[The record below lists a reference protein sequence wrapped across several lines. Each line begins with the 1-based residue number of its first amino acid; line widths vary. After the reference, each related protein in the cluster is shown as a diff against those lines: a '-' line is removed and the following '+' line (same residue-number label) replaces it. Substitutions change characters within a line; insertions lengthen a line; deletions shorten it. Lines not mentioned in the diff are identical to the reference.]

1 METHVLGF
9 PRIGTNRELKKA
21 LESYWKGTSKKEDLF
36 ACENALKE
44 RHWWFQR
51 DQGLSMVTV
60 GDFSFYDQMLDT
72 TCLLGMIPQ
81 RFQTVTDELELDRYF
96 RMARGDAAANIPAME
111 MTKWFDSNYHYLVPE
126 FTPGM
131 TIRRSSDKLVRDTV
145 HALSREFRAKPV
157 LIGPLTYI
165 SLGMEYSGVDR
176 WQYLDAIVDV
186 YCSVLAELAPYCIWI
201 QIDEPILC
209 TDLPQQVRDLFA
221 PVYRKLK
228 QAAGNAKLLLAT
240 YFGSL
245 DENLTTALETGCDGL
260 HLDLVRGRRQ
270 LDQVLDLLPAT
281 TVLSAGLVDGR
292 NIWKNNLRQ
301 SKEVI
306 EQLTSRIGS
315 DRIMVASSCSLL
327 HVPVDLLQERRLA
340 SGIKG
345 RMAFAV
351 QKCREVAV
359 LAAIAEGEHEP
370 LLRENDRL
378 FSEQCNDIDTLRRE
392 VRERAA
398 AVNESMLTRTS
409 PYPVR
414 KQRQDAWL
422 QLPLLPTTTIGSF
435 PQTTTIRSIR
445 NSYHKGTL
453 AEAAYRSFIQSEI
466 RSAVEQQERLGLDV
480 LVHGESERND
490 MVEYFGQQL
499 DGFCFTENGWVQS
512 YGSRC
517 VKPPVIYGDVARPAP
532 MTVDWISYTQSL
544 TAKPVKGMLTGPVT
558 ILNWSFVRN
567 DLPRAEVCKQIALAI
582 RDEVADLEKAGIGI
596 IQVDEAALREG
607 MPLRQKDAERYLRW
621 AVDCFRLTVGGA
633 ADSTQIHTHMC
644 YSKFNAIM
652 PWIIEMDADV
662 ISIEASRSKMELLSA
677 FRQYHYPN
685 EIGPG
690 IYDIHSPRVPEEEEL
705 VALIRLALQVI
716 PPERLWINPDCG
728 LKTRQWPETL
738 ASLRNLVTAAH
749 QIRLELTAGAS
760 SEMFPAVAPP
770 ATRQTIT
777 AVGADI

>member
-1 METHVLGF
+1 MMEAHVLGF
-9 PRIGTNRELKKA
+9 PRIGVNRELKSVV
-21 LESYWKGTSKKEDLF
+21 ESYWKGGCKKEALF
-36 ACENALKE
+36 ACEHALEE

-51 DQGLSMVTV
+51 EQGLSMVAV

-72 TCLLGMIPQ
+72 TCLLGMIPE
-81 RFQTVTDELELDRYF
+81 RFGAVADEPEIDRYF

-165 SLGMEYSGVDR
+165 SLGMEYNGGDR

-186 YCSVLAELAPYCIWI
+186 YCSVLAELALYCDWI
-201 QIDEPILC
+201 QLDEPILC
-209 TDLPQQVRDLFA
+209 TDLPQQVCGLFA

-228 QAAGNAKLLLAT
+228 QAAGSAKLLLVT

-245 DENLTTALETGCDGL
+245 DENLTIALETGCDGL

-292 NIWKNNLRQ
+292 NVWKNNLRR

-306 EQLTSRIGS
+306 EQLTKRIGS

-327 HVPVDLLQERRLA
+327 HVPVDLLQERSLA
-340 SGIKG
+340 PEIKD

-359 LAAIAEGEHEP
+359 LAAIADGEHEP
-370 LLRENDRL
+370 LLRENDAL
-378 FSEQCNDIDTLRRE
+378 FAQQRNDTGILRRE
-392 VRERAA
+392 VRDRAA
-398 AVNESMLTRTS
+398 TVNESMLTRS
-409 PYPVR
+409 NPYPVR
-414 KQRQDAWL
+414 KQRQVAWL
-422 QLPLLPTTTIGSF
+422 KVPVLPTTTIGSF
-435 PQTTTIRSIR
+435 PQTKQIRSIR
-445 NSYHKGTL
+445 NSYRKGTL
-453 AEAAYRSFIQSEI
+453 AEAAYRSFMQSEI
-466 RSAVEQQERLGLDV
+466 RSAVELQERIGLDV
-480 LVHGESERND
+480 LVHGEAERND
-490 MVEYFGQQL
+490 MVEYFSQQL

-532 MTVDWISYTQSL
+532 MTVDWISYAQSL
-544 TAKPVKGMLTGPVT
+544 TPKPMKGMLTGPVT

-582 RDEVADLEKAGIGI
+582 RDEVHDLEKAGIGI

-621 AVDCFRLTVGGA
+621 AVDCFRLTVGGV

-652 PWIIEMDADV
+652 PSIIEMDADV
-662 ISIEASRSKMELLSA
+662 ISIEASRSKMELLNA
-677 FRQYHYPN
+677 FQRYSYPN

-690 IYDIHSPRVPEEEEL
+690 IYDIHSPRVPEVDEL
-705 VALIRLALQVI
+705 LSLVRLALNVI

-728 LKTRQWPETL
+728 LKTRQWPETV
-738 ASLRNLVTAAH
+738 ASLRNLVAAAR
-749 QIRLELTAGAS
+749 QIRQELTTGLYQGK
-760 SEMFPAVAPP
+760 APDP
-770 ATRQTIT
+770 CSPS
-777 AVGADI
+777 AD